1 MSEMADR
8 PLCVPEENILLHC
21 LRTARWFSNLRLVPR
36 LREHAARPL
45 MRLYRLCFYDGL
57 TRVSKVLLICSAL
70 IFLFSYRINSDLLL
84 TTAAVSMTLLAW
96 SLALG
101 YLYRPRVNLG
111 RQTPEVAV
119 AGQPLHSRMLI
130 SNTGPR
136 SLYNFTVREMVVPDV
151 QWPREWQR
159 PHVARLPSGQQAAV
173 PISFLP
179 RKRGLLTLSGIAVQ
193 SYFPYFL
200 TRFTQRIPSEHKL
213 YVLPPT
219 LQLLLPSLRKL
230 ADQASKRLT
239 FGNENL
245 RQGPALEY
253 AYSRQ
258 YQTGD
263 SLRRLDHRASSRYGE
278 PMSKVFEGAEE
289 IRRDQVYLML
299 DLTLEDFQR
308 WQRRPTSIQ
317 ALDERLA
324 LAVELGLSA
333 QNEGF
338 NLVGLATGNTWH
350 SIDSINQFYR
360 HIATCQPQRAVTHS
374 NSALPD
380 GVSDENGLHILVTGR
395 WSPEA
400 QAKVERW
407 QRQGILVLVFLIAE
421 NDHHRDS
428 LPVGQQFIEVQLGVE
443 TGGEAK
449 P

>member
-8 PLCVPEENILLHC
+8 PLRDPEESILLHC

-36 LREHAARPL
+36 LHEHAARPL
-45 MRLYRLCFYDGL
+45 MRLYRKFFYDGL
-57 TRVSKVLLICSAL
+57 TRVSKILLICSGL

-84 TTAAVSMTLLAW
+84 MTAAVSMTLIGW

-101 YLYRPRVNLG
+101 YLFRPRVSLE
-111 RQTPEVAV
+111 RQSPEVAI
-119 AGQPLHSRMLI
+119 AGQMLDSRMLVT
-130 SNTGPR
+130 NNGPR
-136 SLYNFTVREMVVPDV
+136 SLYNFTVREMVVPDA
-151 QWPREWQR
+151 QWPKEWQR
-159 PHVARLPSGQQAAV
+159 PHVAKLPPGQQAAV
-173 PISFLP
+173 PVSFIP
-179 RKRGLLTLSGIAVQ
+179 RKRGQLTLSGVAIQ

-200 TRFTQRIPSEHKL
+200 TRFTQRVPSEHCV
-213 YVLPPT
+213 YVLPPA
-219 LQLLLPSLRKL
+219 LQLVLPSLRKL

-239 FGNENL
+239 LGSENM

-253 AYSRQ
+253 AYSRP

-289 IRRDQVYLML
+289 IRRDKVYLML
-299 DLTLEDFQR
+299 DLTLEEFQR
-308 WQRRPTSIQ
+308 WQRRPTSLH

-338 NLVGLATGNTWH
+338 NLVALATGNEWH

-360 HIATCQPQRAVTHS
+360 KIATCQPQRAVTHS

-380 GVSDENGLHILVTGR
+380 KLSNEDGLHILVTGR
-395 WSPEA
+395 WSHEA
-400 QAKVERW
+400 QSKVERW
-407 QRQGILVLVFLIAE
+407 QKQGILVLVFLIAE
-421 NDHHRDS
+421 TDEHQDS
-428 LPVGQQFIEVQLGVE
+428 LPVGLQFIEVQVSTDTE
-443 TGGEAK
+443 GEVA
-449 P
+449 

>member
-8 PLCVPEENILLHC
+8 PLRVPEESILLHC

-45 MRLYRLCFYDGL
+45 MRLYRMCFYDGL

-84 TTAAVSMTLLAW
+84 MTAALSMTLIAW

-101 YLYRPRVNLG
+101 YLFRPRVSLG

-119 AGQPLHSRMLI
+119 AGQPVNSRMLI
-130 SNTGPR
+130 TNNGPR
-136 SLYNFTVREMVVPDV
+136 SLYNFTVREMVVPDA

-159 PHVARLPSGQQAAV
+159 PQVARLPTGQQAAV
-173 PISFLP
+173 PVSFIP
-179 RKRGLLTLSGIAVQ
+179 RKRGLLKLSGVAVQ
-193 SYFPYFL
+193 SYFPFFL
-200 TRFTQRIPSEHKL
+200 TRFTQRVPSEHEL
-213 YVLPPT
+213 YVLPPA
-219 LQLLLPSLRKL
+219 LHLVLPSLRKL

-239 FGNENL
+239 IGNQNM
-245 RQGPALEY
+245 RAGPALEY

-258 YQTGD
+258 CQTGD

-299 DLTLEDFQR
+299 DLTLEHFQR
-308 WQRRPTSIQ
+308 WQRRPTSIY

-324 LAVELGLSA
+324 VAVELGLSA

-338 NLVGLATGNTWH
+338 NLVGLATGNEWH

-360 HIATCQPQRAVTHS
+360 TIATCEAQRAVTHT

-380 GVSDENGLHILVTGR
+380 KVGDENGLHILVTGR

-407 QRQGILVLVFLIAE
+407 QKQGILVLVFLIAE
-421 NDHHRDS
+421 DDEHRDS
-428 LPVGQQFIEVQLGVE
+428 LPAGQQFIEVQLGVE
-443 TGGEAK
+443 SDGATK
-449 P
+449 R